1 MSAPLY
7 FPAPLDPARRPER
20 STAAGCLVRD
30 GRVLL
35 ERRPDDARVTPG
47 VWDIP
52 GGHVEPGETPE
63 QTLVR
68 ELREELGIEVEQFR
82 LGMVHDEDM
91 THVPARYRHFVYL
104 VDRWGGDVSSREG
117 RLLRW
122 LRLDDLRVAE
132 GSGAVDDGRAL
143 NPGAVFAL
151 RSFLQLG
158 WLT

>member
-7 FPAPLDPARRPER
+7 SPAPLDPARVPER
-20 STAAGCLVRD
+20 STAAGCLVRG
-30 GRVLL
+30 GRILL

-47 VWDIP
+47 VWDLP
-52 GGHVEPGETPE
+52 GGHVEPGETPARA
-63 QTLVR
+63 LVR

-82 LGMVHDEDM
+82 LGMVQDEDM
-91 THVPARYRHFVYL
+91 PHVPALYRHFIYL

-122 LRLDDLRVAE
+122 LTLDELGV
-132 GSGAVDDGRAL
+132 GGAVVGGRPL
-143 NPGAVFAL
+143 NPGAAFAL